1 MAESVSGVRRLRH
14 VEGLDII
21 RFAAALMVVFYHFA
35 YWYWHDCK
43 CVDAKFPSLIPY
55 SWWGWVGVPVF
66 FVISGFVIAL
76 SAEGRSASDFFR
88 GRLLRL
94 APALWFFATLSF
106 LVLLITKE
114 DSLPRAGLLFAKS
127 VVLWPVGPWV
137 DGVYWSLT
145 VEVLF
150 YAIIFVLLASRRFD
164 QLWTFAKVWFVLTA
178 FFAAICLLDL
188 YWNSAENFA
197 GVLHRVRDSYAS
209 RYLLLTT
216 GPYFV
221 VGLAT
226 YFIYRHGVNLAR
238 VAVLLASF
246 LAAEVSIYFHA
257 LTMEPAERFGVSSIV
272 PGLIFA
278 VAMLL
283 VAVSLRLDQ
292 KPSSSAGLKFSQAI
306 RVLGLASYSL
316 YLVHFITG
324 RWIFTLLLEHGVS
337 KVPAMVLA
345 MGLCIGAAVLFAL
358 VLEAKIRARLAS
370 GYDRLLMLAV
380 GTAPL
385 MQESCETKIG
395 STVLV
400 PVRRQYSGT
409 R

>member
-1 MAESVSGVRRLRH
+1 VAESASGVRRLRH

-76 SAEGRSASDFFR
+76 SAEGRTASDFFR

-164 QLWTFAKVWFVLTA
+164 QLWVFAKVWFILTT
-178 FFAAICLLDL
+178 FFAAICLIDL
-188 YWNSAENFA
+188 YWNSAGNFA
-197 GVLHRVRDSYAS
+197 AALHRVRDSYAS

-221 VGLAT
+221 VGLTT
-226 YFIYRHGVNLAR
+226 YFIYRHGVSLAR
-238 VAVLLASF
+238 LAVLSVSF

-257 LTMEPAERFGVSSIV
+257 LPMEPTEHFGVSPFV
-272 PGLIFA
+272 PGLIFS

-283 VAVSLRLDQ
+283 IAVSLIMEQ
-292 KPSSSAGLKFSQAI
+292 KSFSCAGASFSPI
-306 RVLGLASYSL
+306 VRVLGLASYSL

-324 RWIFTLLLEHGVS
+324 RWIFTLLLAQGFP
-337 KVPAMVLA
+337 KIPAMMLA
-345 MGLCIGAAVLFAL
+345 VGLCIGAAVLFVLAL
-358 VLEAKIRARLAS
+358 ETRIRARLAS
-370 GYDRLLMLAV
+370 GYDRAAALMRGTGATPSVQLA
-380 GTAPL
+380 
-385 MQESCETKIG
+385 S
-395 STVLV
+395 
-400 PVRRQYSGT
+400 RRV
-409 R
+409 

>member
-1 MAESVSGVRRLRH
+1 VAESVSGVRRLRH

-43 CVDAKFPSLIPY
+43 CVDANFPSLIPY

-150 YAIIFVLLASRRFD
+150 YAIIFALLASRRFD
-164 QLWTFAKVWFVLTA
+164 QLWAFAKVWFILTA

-197 GVLHRVRDSYAS
+197 GALHRVRDSYAS

-221 VGLAT
+221 VGLTT
-226 YFIYRHGVNLAR
+226 YFIYRQGVSLAR

-246 LAAEVSIYFHA
+246 CAAEVSIYFQA
-257 LTMEPAERFGVSSIV
+257 LTMEPAERFGVSPFI

-283 VAVSLRLDQ
+283 IAVSLVMDHESFSYAGRRFSRIIRL
-292 KPSSSAGLKFSQAI
+292 
-306 RVLGLASYSL
+306 LGLASYSL
-316 YLVHFITG
+316 YLVHFIAG
-324 RWIFTLLLEHGVS
+324 RWILTLLLAHGLP
-337 KVPAMVLA
+337 KAPALVLT
-345 MGLCIGAAVLFAL
+345 MGLCIGAAVLFVLAL
-358 VLEAKIRARLAS
+358 ETRIRTWLAS
-370 GYDRLLMLAV
+370 GYDRVAALMR
-380 GTAPL
+380 GTGATPSV
-385 MQESCETKIG
+385 Q
-395 STVLV
+395 LV
-400 PVRRQYSGT
+400 SRRV
-409 R
+409 